1 LAALGNVTEALMRS
15 KLIGLLLG
23 CGLIAATAA
32 SAFACEYGRVT
43 ASSEPPP
50 QQQAQTDTSSRSQ

>member
-1 LAALGNVTEALMRS
+1 MRS

-32 SAFACEYGRVT
+32 SAFACEYGRIN
-43 ASSEPPP
+43 ASAAPPP
-50 QQQAQTDTSSRSQ
+50 EQSAQAETSSQSQ

>member
-1 LAALGNVTEALMRS
+1 MRS

-32 SAFACEYGRVT
+32 PAFACWFKTNE
-43 ASSEPPP
+43 AANAPP
-50 QQQAQTDTSSRSQ
+50 QQSAQAERSSDSQ